1 MKDGDLEEEMR
12 GHIEERAAELMREG
26 MSEQDARH
34 QARREFG
41 NLTALAEKSRDV
53 WRWPAL
59 DELWRTVAHAA
70 RSLRRGG
77 AYTVVSIVTL
87 ALGIGVNTAIFSVI
101 DAALLRGLPYQH
113 PERLVRAGIPMMRFG
128 AVGLTPE
135 FVAWRNENRAFTGL
149 VAWND
154 TQLTLTGAGDPE
166 RVTAAQVSADF
177 LSVLGVN
184 PAVGRD
190 LRKNDDRSGAAQVA
204 IVSDA
209 LWRRHWNGDRS
220 VVGRAAVLDNAPVTI
235 VGVLPPDFL
244 FPGDMRPDLLVPAQL
259 GDQPEWSAK
268 GVALLKVTGRL
279 KPGVTPEMAAA
290 DLDRVFR
297 AHQSDRPAW
306 LERAQKGAPASVEP
320 LETSLTNDVRPALMA
335 LICAVGVVLL
345 IACANVASLQLSRFN
360 GRIRE
365 LGVRAALGAS
375 KAQLLRLVLAE
386 SLLVSATGA
395 VVGCAGAYFLIRAA
409 RPYYRM
415 LHLASPDAL
424 TLNGEVAL
432 FSIAVTIGC
441 AMVFALGPAA
451 LVGQVDAQRALRADG
466 VRAASGLRNAFR
478 SLLVTG
484 EMALAVIL
492 LLGAGLLL
500 RSFAR
505 LISVDR
511 GFETRGVLTASM
523 TLPNSRYSEDGKI
536 AAFVDDLM
544 ARLGTAPGLI
554 SAGAASSPPFTN
566 YNMSAK
572 MYFEGR
578 PAPPMGDESQ
588 SAPVIAVTPGYF
600 KSLGISILEGRGFSD
615 SDADGHPRV
624 AVVNAA
630 FVQQYFPNQDPVGRR
645 IGWQTPAT
653 GLQWWTIAGV
663 VAGSR
668 HEDLSKPAIAEV
680 FAPFDQLPLR
690 RVTVTLRAA
699 VPPASLAAFVRAQ
712 VLAVDREQPLYDVS
726 TMEERVNRTL
736 RDRRVE
742 TLLLGSFA
750 ALALVLAA
758 AGVYGVMSY
767 SVSQSRREIGVR
779 MALGA
784 TPGAVT
790 GEVLKRA
797 LGMSIAGLAAG
808 LVASWFLTRFLAGF
822 LYGVG
827 AKDPVIFSLAPVSL
841 LTIALVASY
850 LPARRAARVDPVEAL
865 RAE

>member
-1 MKDGDLEEEMR
+1 MR

-41 NLTALAEKSRDV
+41 NLTALVEKSREV
-53 WRWPAL
+53 WRWPSL
-59 DELWRTVAHAA
+59 DESWRTVAHAA
-70 RSLRRGG
+70 RALRRGG
-77 AYTVVSIVTL
+77 AYTVVRIVTL

-101 DAALLRGLPYQH
+101 DAALLRGLPYQR
-113 PERLVRAGIPMMRFG
+113 PERLVRTGMNLARFG
-128 AVGLTPE
+128 LVGLTPE
-135 FVAWRNENRAFTGL
+135 FVAWRNENRTFTGL
-149 VAWND
+149 VAWD
-154 TQLTLTGAGDPE
+154 DDQLTLTGAGEPE
-166 RVTAAQVSADF
+166 RVTAAKVSGEF
-177 LSVLGVN
+177 LSVLGLS

-190 LRKNDDRSGAAQVA
+190 FLKDDDRPGAAQVA

-220 VVGRAAVLDNAPVTI
+220 ALGRTIVLDNAPVTMI
-235 VGVLPPDFL
+235 GVLPPDFL
-244 FPGDMRPDLLVPAQL
+244 FPGDMLPDLLMPAKY

-268 GVALLKVTGRL
+268 GVGLLTVIGRL
-279 KPGVTPEMAAA
+279 KPGATAASAAA
-290 DLDRVFR
+290 DLDRVFA
-297 AHQSDRPAW
+297 AHQPDRPVWMA
-306 LERAQKGAPASVEP
+306 ASQKGSHASA
-320 LETSLTNDVRPALMA
+320 LALKTRLIGDVRPALVA
-335 LICAVGVVLL
+335 LILAVAVVLL

-386 SLLVSATGA
+386 SLLLAAAGA
-395 VVGCAGAYFLIRAA
+395 AAGCAGAYLLIRAA
-409 RPYYRM
+409 RPYDRM

-424 TLNGEVAL
+424 TLNREVAL
-432 FSIAVTIGC
+432 FSLALTIGC
-441 AMVFALGPAA
+441 AMLFALGPAA
-451 LVGQVDAQRALRADG
+451 LVTQVDAQRALRADG

-492 LLGAGLLL
+492 LLGAALLL

-511 GFETRGVLTASM
+511 GFETRGVLTASL
-523 TLPNSRYSEDGKI
+523 TLPNSRYSEDRKI

-554 SAGAASSPPFTN
+554 SAGAASSPPFSN
-566 YNMSAK
+566 YNMPAK

-578 PAPPMGDESQ
+578 PDPPMGDESQ

-615 SDADGHPRV
+615 SDADGRPRV

-645 IGWQTPAT
+645 VGWQTPAT

-668 HEDLSKPAIAEV
+668 HEDLSKPAVAEV

-699 VPPASLAAFVRAQ
+699 VPPESLAAFVRAQ
-712 VLAVDREQPLYDVS
+712 VLAVDREQPLYNVS
-726 TMEERVNRTL
+726 TMEERVSRTL

-742 TLLLGSFA
+742 TMLLGSFA

-767 SVSQSRREIGVR
+767 SVSPSRREIGVR

-797 LGMSIAGLAAG
+797 LGMSLAGLAAG
-808 LVASWFLTRFLAGF
+808 LIASWFLTRFLAGF

-841 LTIALVASY
+841 LMIALLGSY
-850 LPARRAARVDPVEAL
+850 LPARRAASVDPVEAL